1 MRKIWKDTEQI
12 PVTNQEKLIFLTIR
26 CSKEN
31 TIQFTSKHSRGY
43 GKDEDDT
50 QNNISGNNTCTFQIK
65 TGWSCTWNCFPYPTV
80 KMLTSNIFSSN
91 PISGKLWLKLYMTLF
106 SIILSKCSLVIYS
119 QVTHSSKILRLY
131 LVWKMKRRD
140 KKRCTTCGHHL
151 WEIPVTHTLMSN

>member
-1 MRKIWKDTEQI
+1 
-12 PVTNQEKLIFLTIR
+12 
-26 CSKEN
+26 
-31 TIQFTSKHSRGY
+31 
-43 GKDEDDT
+43 
-50 QNNISGNNTCTFQIK
+50 
-65 TGWSCTWNCFPYPTV
+65 
-80 KMLTSNIFSSN
+80 MLTSNIFSSN

-151 WEIPVTHTLMSN
+151 WEIPVTHTLMSNYNQFLSYFQWMPWYKRNSTIGKPNNIYQYVFIYLLESFIWIYEKRRIWIQKMEHLKFRLQPKLI